1 MPLSAR
7 VGRRLVVH
15 DRRARP
21 GGRFHNDFQGLEN
34 WSAQSNILE
43 ELNRAGIQATF
54 DRLPMREGAAFDA
67 WGAAYHIRSKE
78 PLYYLVRRGDEPGSV
93 DQGLATQARQL
104 GVEIRFDEKNEEMG
118 GPSVLAI
125 APRTADVIA
134 DGYLYE
140 TDMADGNWICFNDAL
155 APLGCT

>member
-104 GVEIRFDEKNEEMG
+104 GVEIRFDEKIEERG

-125 APRTADVIA
+125 GPRTADVIA
-134 DGYLYE
+134 VGYLYE